1 MRLCRA
7 SLDALPERVLR
18 PGYEPAEHGV
28 GIVHLG
34 IGAFHRAHQ
43 AAMTDAAIALEGGYW
58 RILGVSLRS
67 SGVRDQLRPQD
78 GLYTLA
84 VRDGASEQLRVI
96 GSVADVLVAPEE
108 PAAVV
113 AAIAA
118 PSTHVVTLTVT
129 EKGYCH
135 DPATGALL
143 KDHPDIAHDLASPA
157 KPVSAVG
164 FLAAGLD
171 ARRRSGGSPLT
182 IISCDN
188 LPDNGR
194 VLAGVMRRF
203 IGLARPELAEWMEI
217 HVSFPSTMVDRIVPA
232 TTDEDRREIARQLG
246 CEDAGLVKTEPFSQW
261 VIEDRFA
268 GPRPAWERVGA
279 QIVDDVRPFELAKLR
294 MLNGSHSTLA
304 YVGLLRGH
312 EFVDQAIAD
321 PGIARLIDDLMVEA
335 ASTLPQVPGLD
346 PTAYARD
353 LKLRFANRSLKH
365 RLTQIAMDGSQKLP
379 QRLLA
384 TIAEVHRAGGAAQA
398 AAIGI
403 AAWMRHFSGPN
414 LNDPLAVQ
422 LRAAASDD
430 PRELV
435 DRSLKLRPVFGE
447 LGGEPWLRELLNQAH
462 AALDDIAAVPA

>member
-1 MRLCRA
+1 MRLSRA
-7 SLDALPERVLR
+7 SLDRLPARVLR
-18 PGYEPAEHGV
+18 PGYDPADHGV

-34 IGAFHRAHQ
+34 VGAFHRAHQ
-43 AAMTDAAIALEGGYW
+43 AVMTDAAISLAGGDW

-67 SGVRDQLRPQD
+67 PGVRDQLQPQD

-84 VRDGASEQLRVI
+84 VRDGALEHLRVI
-96 GSVADVLVAPEE
+96 GSIAGVLVARED

-113 AAIAA
+113 AAIGA

-143 KDHPDIAHDLASPA
+143 EDHPDISHDLANRKRPI
-157 KPVSAVG
+157 SAIG
-164 FLAAGLD
+164 LLAAGLE
-171 ARRRSGGSPLT
+171 ARRIAGCGPLT

-203 IGLARPELAEWMEI
+203 VERAYPHLAGW
-217 HVSFPSTMVDRIVPA
+217 VSANVSVPSTMVDRIVPA
-232 TTDEDRREIARQLG
+232 TTDEDRRDIAFQLG

-268 GPRPAWERVGA
+268 GPRPAWERAGA
-279 QIVDDVRPFELAKLR
+279 QIVNDVRPFELAKLR

-312 EFVDQAIAD
+312 EYVDQAIAD
-321 PGIARLIDDLMVEA
+321 PAIAAVIDDLMDEA
-335 ASTLPQVPGLD
+335 ASTLPWVPGLD
-346 PTAYARD
+346 PAAYARD
-353 LKLRFANRSLKH
+353 LKQRFANRSLQH
-365 RLTQIAMDGSQKLP
+365 RLAQIAMDGSQKLP

-384 TIAEVHRAGGAAQA
+384 TIAEVHRAGGSAQS
-398 AAIGI
+398 AAIGV
-403 AAWMRHFSGPN
+403 AAWTRHFSGPY
-414 LNDPLAVQ
+414 LDDPLATQ
-422 LRAAASDD
+422 LRYAASDD
-430 PRELV
+430 SRELV
-435 DRSLKLRPVFGE
+435 GRSLELRPVFGD
-447 LGGEPWLRELLNQAH
+447 LAGEPWLRELLIQAH
-462 AALDDIAAVPA
+462 AALDDIAVVPA